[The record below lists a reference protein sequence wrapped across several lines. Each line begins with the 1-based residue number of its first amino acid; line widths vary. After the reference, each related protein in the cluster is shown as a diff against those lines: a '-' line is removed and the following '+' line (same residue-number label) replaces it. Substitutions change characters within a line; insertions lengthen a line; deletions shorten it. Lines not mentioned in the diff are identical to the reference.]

1 MPAVVPFETAPQLF
15 HRLST
20 HYAGTGKAALGYK
33 DRATKTW
40 TDIPW
45 DDLRERVHQLA
56 GFLHARGV
64 RAGDRVAI
72 LSENR
77 PEWAVADLATQVLGA
92 VTVALYT
99 TTPASQVAY
108 VVRDSGAVVL
118 IVSTGL
124 QLRKA
129 DRAYDD
135 CPDLRAIVS
144 MAEPRKARPDTP
156 VTTWADALAEGARHA
171 VTLDERINDFKL
183 GVLTGYP
190 GWDVVAAEYP
200 ELARLRLEDPLKF
213 HPDQGESGTE
223 VFARVGDFLADL
235 PTDADANLVVCHGVI
250 NKFIRAVHRGI
261 TGSDIIAL
269 GESQYSVFRLD
280 GTQETELDLGISRR

>member
-1 MPAVVPFETAPQLF
+1 MTALF
-15 HRLST
+15 LARHGQSEWN
-20 HYAGTGKAALGYK
+20 AQGKIQGQAESAL
-33 DRATKTW
+33 T
-40 TDIPW
+40 
-45 DDLRERVHQLA
+45 
-56 GFLHARGV
+56 
-64 RAGDRVAI
+64 
-72 LSENR
+72 
-77 PEWAVADLATQVLGA
+77 VLGRRQA
-92 VTVALYT
+92 AFI
-99 TTPASQVAY
+99 
-108 VVRDSGAVVL
+108 G
-118 IVSTGL
+118 GN
-124 QLRKA
+124 
-129 DRAYDD
+129 
-135 CPDLRAIVS
+135 
-144 MAEPRKARPDTP
+144 
-156 VTTWADALAEGARHA
+156 LAEILRGMRLRVFASPLSRASDTAAIICEALDGGPHA

-250 NKFIRAVHRGI
+250 NKFIRAVRRGI